1 MCIFCGGACGG
12 AGDVL
17 LPAISA
23 AVPLL
28 TLKIRARILNLRKPD
43 QLEPDMNSSDTEKC
57 IIDKAVE

>member
-17 LPAISA
+17 LPAIAA

-28 TLKIRARILNLRKPD
+28 TLKIRAKLMAIKENEQKAD
-43 QLEPDMNSSDTEKC
+43 NSDPGCDLIGKT
-57 IIDKAVE
+57 DNDG